1 MNKHTDNDGNHSY
14 NQELTDCIGLV
25 AEASRVLEECKNY
38 KISEINA
45 ISENENAATLFSTL
59 FYNIGGNKSNF
70 DNFAADI
77 KALRHNFSVIGL
89 AETNTNPNHGNLY
102 PLDGYK
108 PFYNPCMKDKSI
120 GTGVALYIKQSFNPT
135 ILDHLCYCTE
145 NIETFFMKIH
155 IDDVDTCV
163 RVVYRSPNSNHSEFL
178 EIYKTIMAQL
188 KSNKNIHIL
197 GDFNTN
203 LFKHNDP
210 NTKNFEDHFL
220 IECLYPTVSLQTH
233 KRGHTTGS
241 CIDNIFISDVQHV
254 ICSGVI
260 PGIGKHHSP
269 WITEGIIIS
278 ITYKETLYNT
288 WKRTRTK
295 RLPDGDH
302 DAHTKYSEYRKNLKH
317 VITLAKE
324 SFSQKKILDNVNNHK
339 KTWAAINQLRGK
351 NKESMRPSFII
362 NNERIII
369 ERRIIADEFIVLFLL
384 RQI

>member
-1 MNKHTDNDGNHSY
+1 MINRLIKEVCEGCSKSINIGQAITECFDCSKISHTKCFKKSKFEAINGEHYCSNCCKIILKRYNPFKLLNKHTDNDSNHSY
-14 NQELTDCIGLV
+14 NQELTDCIGFV

-38 KISEINA
+38 EVSEINA
-45 ISENENAATLFSTL
+45 FSANENAATLFSTL

-77 KALRHNFSVIGL
+77 KALKLNYSVIGL
-89 AETNTNPNHGNLY
+89 AETNTDPNHGNLY

-120 GTGVALYIKQSFNPT
+120 GTGVALYVEQSFNPT

-155 IDDVDTCV
+155 KDDVETCV
-163 RVVYRSPNSNHSEFL
+163 GVVYRSPNSNHSEFL
-178 EIYKTIMAQL
+178 ETYKTITAQL

-220 IECLYPTVSLQTH
+220 IEGLYPTVSIQTH
-233 KRGHTTGS
+233 KRGNTTGS
-241 CIDNIFISDVQHV
+241 CIDNIFISDVQYV

-269 WITEGIIIS
+269 IF
-278 ITYKETLYNT
+278 TLAS
-288 WKRTRTK
+288 
-295 RLPDGDH
+295 L
-302 DAHTKYSEYRKNLKH
+302 NLKKTNPKNEKH
-317 VITLAKE
+317 KLLYDYSNKNIDN
-324 SFSQKKILDNVNNHK
+324 FIKKYATKD
-339 KTWAAINQLRGK
+339 
-351 NKESMRPSFII
+351 
-362 NNERIII
+362 
-369 ERRIIADEFIVLFLL
+369 
-384 RQI
+384 